1 VYILR
6 EKLNYLKGR
15 LFQLCMDKYILQ
27 GKLYVPG
34 LSRPLDFE
42 GSFVRAPRGTL
53 EGKMEFDETRS
64 FEMRD
69 KIYGSLT
76 NEDALCIPHEGM
88 TAENHLALFHT
99 NNENHI
105 TRVYW
110 LSQIGERK
118 DDFNGTYNGI
128 REELVNPYRV
138 QDVKDCFGWNVREI
152 LSKTQGAKVEIT
164 LEKQ

>member
-1 VYILR
+1 MYILR
-6 EKLNYLKGR
+6 EKLNYLKER
-15 LFQLCMDKYILQ
+15 LFQFYMDKYILQ

-42 GSFVRAPRGTL
+42 GSFVRASRGTL

-76 NEDALCIPHEGM
+76 NEDALCIPHYGLP
-88 TAENHLALFHT
+88 AENHLALFHT

-105 TRVYW
+105 NRVYW
-110 LSQIGERK
+110 LSQVGEKK
-118 DDFNGTYNGI
+118 DGFEGI
-128 REELVNPYRV
+128 YKGIKETLVNPWRV

-152 LSKTQGAKVEIT
+152 LSKTQGVPVEII